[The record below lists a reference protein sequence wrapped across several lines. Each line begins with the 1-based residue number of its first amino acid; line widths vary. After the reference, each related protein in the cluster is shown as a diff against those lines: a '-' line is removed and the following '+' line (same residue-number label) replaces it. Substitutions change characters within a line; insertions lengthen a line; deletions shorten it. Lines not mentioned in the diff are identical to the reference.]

1 MSATDAP
8 EPAVEPRQ
16 YSVELRRGFL
26 AIVPLWLGIVP
37 FAITFALL
45 ARAAGF
51 DLLTT
56 QACSALIFAGAA
68 QVAIVT
74 LAVGGAGPV
83 VIVLTAIL
91 LNLRH
96 VLYGL
101 SLGARLPA
109 RTRPPRPLLAL
120 LLTDEVYGVTIRA
133 LAEGRGSGAFLFGA
147 GLSVYAAF
155 NLATLAGALAGRLL
169 PDPAAL
175 GLDFIFPLTFL
186 ALLLPSLRA
195 RRDVLVAAVAGGVA
209 LLLSR
214 YVPEGVTI
222 LISALVAA
230 SLGAALSGQDGVD
243 G

>member
-1 MSATDAP
+1 
-8 EPAVEPRQ
+8 VETTRRHGA
-16 YSVELRRGFL
+16 ELRRGFL
-26 AIVPLWLGIVP
+26 AIVPLWLGIAP

-51 DLLTT
+51 DLLAT

-74 LAVGGAGPV
+74 LAAGGAAPV

-147 GLSVYAAF
+147 GLSVYASF
-155 NLATLAGALAGRLL
+155 NLATLVGALAGRLL

-186 ALLLPSLRA
+186 ALLLPSLRV
-195 RRDVLVAAVAGGVA
+195 RRDVLVAVVAGGAA
-209 LLLSR
+209 LVLSR
-214 YVPEGVTI
+214 YLPEGVTI
-222 LISALVAA
+222 LIAAVVAA
-230 SLGAALSGQDGVD
+230 SMGAALAGRDTADG
-243 G
+243 